1 MANNLLNLSADYRR
15 PLHWVF
21 KIGDLKA
28 AVDTYTNVFGMHI
41 LRHEE
46 FAGGCEATCNGPYLG
61 AWSKTMIG
69 YGSELL
75 FTALELTYNYGISHY
90 PQGNDYRHIAL
101 LKSLLPADIID
112 RAKTQGL
119 HIEPTQEG
127 TLLTMPHDGYK
138 FLIVDTPFVPEHQH
152 PEDPFL
158 HVSLHVAKLQSS
170 VEYYRDALGFTVF
183 RDHSGDHSNPR
194 VILGFSSTKSFKIEL
209 VQLPNLQVVNHDKAI
224 GRIATETEDNAQ
236 AKVEQNVIIT
246 TGGTRDK
253 IVHGPF
259 ALPPHNERVIIV
271 RDPDGYELCF
281 VEASGY
287 KKCTEAGTKSIDWEF
302 REKKLNR
309 T

>member
-1 MANNLLNLSADYRR
+1 MMDLSGDYRR

-28 AVDTYTNVFGMHI
+28 AVDTYVNVFGMHI

-46 FAGGCEATCNGPYLG
+46 FDGGCEATCNGPYGG

-75 FTALELTYNYGISHY
+75 FTALELTYNYGISSY
-90 PQGNDYRHIAL
+90 AKGNDYRHIAL
-101 LKSLLPADIID
+101 LKPLLPPDILD
-112 RAKTQGL
+112 RAKSHNLT
-119 HIEPTQEG
+119 IDSTPSG
-127 TLLTMPHDGYK
+127 TFITMPHDGYK
-138 FLIVDTPFVPEHQH
+138 FLLVDHPYIQSHH

-158 HVSLHVAKLQSS
+158 HVSLNVSNLKSS
-170 VEYYRDALGFTVF
+170 VEYYRDALGFTVLKE
-183 RDHSGDHSNPR
+183 DMEDKELPR
-194 VILGFSSTKSFKIEL
+194 AIVGFKSTKSLKIEL
-209 VQLPNLQVVNHDKAI
+209 VQLKEGVVDHGKAI

-236 AKVEQNVIIT
+236 EKVEKNVMMKM
-246 TGGTRDK
+246 GGTRDW

-271 RDPDGYELCF
+271 RDADGYEMCF

-287 KKCTEAGTKSIDWEF
+287 KKCTAAGTQIIDWDF
-302 REKKLNR
+302 RENRINKKNLNK
-309 T
+309 